1 MKRSVTFAVSLGCAA
16 ALCAGPLSAQQPLPQ
31 QQPQFPQQQFPQ
43 QQPQFPQQQF
53 PQQQPQF
60 SQPQFPQQQP
70 LPRTR
75 TPLEIGALYGVSAA
89 YGVGMGVWL
98 STEAD
103 IGDPALFLIAPAV
116 LGVAGP
122 VGVYLFDR
130 TGPKRGVPAAIATGA
145 LIGAG
150 EGLGVWSYQH
160 VSSTKENEWGFRGL
174 ARAEAIGS
182 TLGAAGGVALGYL
195 QQPSPKSS
203 LLMSSAVLWG
213 SAVGSMFGYGATAA
227 NQGYGRSNDGASLG
241 GLIGFN
247 VGLGAAAG
255 LSAVYIPTYKS
266 LGAMWLGAGIGFAA
280 SLPVYLL
287 YARDGG
293 PPAKR
298 GLIFSGVATTLGIG
312 AGALFTLNSQDSASA
327 DPAPRFASIHGFS
340 PFAVDQGAGVAV
352 VGELQ

>member
-1 MKRSVTFAVSLGCAA
+1 MKRSVTFAGSVVCAA
-16 ALCAGPLSAQQPLPQ
+16 WLCAGQASAQQPLPQ
-31 QQPQFPQQQFPQ
+31 QQFPQPQQQFPQPQQQFPQQQFPQ
-43 QQPQFPQQQF
+43 QQFPQQQF
-53 PQQQPQF
+53 VQQP
-60 SQPQFPQQQP
+60 S
-70 LPRTR
+70 RTR
-75 TPLEIGALYGVSAA
+75 TPLELGALYGVSAA
-89 YGVGMGVWL
+89 YGVGIGVWL

-103 IGDPALFLIAPAV
+103 LEDPALFLIAPAV

-130 TGPKRGVPAAIATGA
+130 TDPKRGVPAAIATGA

-160 VSSTKENEWGFRGL
+160 VSATKANEWGFRGL

-182 TLGAAGGVALGYL
+182 TLGAAGGAALGYL

-213 SAVGSMFGYGATAA
+213 TAVGSMFGYGATAA

-266 LGAMWLGAGIGFAA
+266 LAAMWLGAGVGFVA
-280 SLPVYLL
+280 SLPVYLA
-287 YARDGG
+287 YAGDGG

-312 AGALFTLNSQDSASA
+312 AGALLTLNSEDSASA
-327 DPAPRFASIHGFS
+327 DPAPRFARIHGFS
-340 PFAVDQGAGVAV
+340 PFAVEKGAGVAV
-352 VGELQ
+352 VGELE

>member
-1 MKRSVTFAVSLGCAA
+1 MKVTMRSVILATCIVGAA
-16 ALCAGPLSAQQPLPQ
+16 SSWAGRASAQQQFPQ
-31 QQPQFPQQQFPQ
+31 QQQQFPQQQFPQ
-43 QQPQFPQQQF
+43 QQFPQ
-53 PQQQPQF
+53 PQ
-60 SQPQFPQQQP
+60 
-70 LPRTR
+70 LPRER
-75 TPLEIGALYGVSAA
+75 TSLEIGALYGVSAA

-98 STEAD
+98 STE
-103 IGDPALFLIAPAV
+103 IGLDDPALFLIAPAV
-116 LGVAGP
+116 LGVGGP

-130 TGPKRGVPAAIATGA
+130 TGPKRGVPAAIATGT

-150 EGLGVWSYQH
+150 EGLGIWSYQH
-160 VSSTKENEWGFRGL
+160 VTANKEDEWGFRGL

-195 QQPSPKSS
+195 QGPSPKSS

-227 NQGYGRSNDGASLG
+227 NQDYGKSNDGASRG

-247 VGLGAAAG
+247 VGLAAAAG
-255 LSAVYIPTYKS
+255 LSTVYIPTYKS

-287 YARDGG
+287 YAGEGG

-312 AGALFTLNSQDSASA
+312 AGALFTLNSEDSASA
-327 DPAPRFASIHGFS
+327 DTRPHFARVYGFS
-340 PFAVDQGAGVAV
+340 PFAVDKGAGVAV
-352 VGELQ
+352 TGELQ